1 MKRVIIKNLQ
11 DAFQKLGIELTQS
24 GSFYEFEYEHI
35 PMLLSIDSDDYCFAF
50 VSLVIDSS
58 DGCLNKSVLNTAL
71 DVVEEFHKDCCGD
84 WNDGTPYFSS
94 PSYSL
99 KGVKTISADRLKEQ
113 LNAFCDAFLFLEAN
127 IHLLCDSSIW
137 GSTAGVDEEIKQIN

>member
-1 MKRVIIKNLQ
+1 MNRKITKNLQ

-24 GSFYEFEYEHI
+24 ESFYGFEYEHI
-35 PMLLSIDSDDYCFAF
+35 PMFLSIDTDDCCFAF

-58 DGCLNKSVLNTAL
+58 DGCLNENVLNTAL
-71 DVVEEFHKDCCGD
+71 DVVGEFHKDCCGD
-84 WNDGTPYFSS
+84 WNDGTPYFAS

-99 KGVKTISADRLKEQ
+99 KGVKTISADWLKEQ
-113 LNAFCDAFLFLEAN
+113 LKAFYDAFLFLEAN

-137 GSTAGVDEEIKQIN
+137 GRLQG